1 MNRSLIRNITL
12 PLLRSLIVGVT
23 LAGSI
28 PLEAVT
34 ADTPESHEEKRE
46 GSAAFTLNR
55 VRLYIIYARQGE
67 ARVTLPLLN
76 GHHSDEVI
84 NDAVDNTIKV
94 LDYIRKRYSYS
105 DLEVVYQFPYLLQL
119 IRMRGGGY
127 EYRLNPEVGG
137 VAYSAGTYEGVL
149 NATTED
155 GQLNIEL
162 GVLRQQE
169 QVFNVALQLTPGRTL
184 VFGRGLPGSDALF
197 AVLTVDAPES
207 APQLIFAPESD
218 SNNEPLHI
226 QWDIPPRVIHSP
238 QPVYPDIAFRA
249 GVEGTVTLHVV
260 IGIDGS
266 VEDVTVAHASPSEIF
281 SEAAR
286 KAVLEWRYEPAR
298 VGGEAVKALCS
309 QTIRFVLS
317 DESQSFFQIPF

>member
-1 MNRSLIRNITL
+1 MNRHNIRNITL
-12 PLLRSLIVGVT
+12 PLLRSLIVGAV

-28 PLEAVT
+28 PLEAAA

-55 VRLYIIYARQGE
+55 IRLYVVYARQGE

-84 NDAVDNTIKV
+84 NDAVDNTIKA
-94 LDYIRKRYSYS
+94 LDYIRKQYSFS
-105 DLEVVYQFPYLLQL
+105 DLEVVYQSPYLLQL
-119 IRMRGGGY
+119 IHARGGGY
-127 EYRLNPEVGG
+127 EYKLNPEEGG

-149 NATTED
+149 HAKTES
-155 GQLNIEL
+155 GRLNMEL

-169 QVFNVALQLTPGRTL
+169 QVFNVSLKLTPGRSL
-184 VFGRGLPGSDALF
+184 VVGYGLPGGDALF
-197 AVLTVDAPES
+197 AVITVDAPES
-207 APQLIFAPESD
+207 APQPALASESGSD
-218 SNNEPLHI
+218 NERI
-226 QWDIPPRVIHSP
+226 YMQWDIPPRLIHSP
-238 QPVYPDIAFRA
+238 QPVYPEIAFRA

-266 VEDVTVAHASPSEIF
+266 VENVTVAHASPSEIF

-298 VGGEAVKALCS
+298 VGGESVKALCS

-317 DESQSFFQIPF
+317 DDSQPFSRIPF